1 MNKTYGMYRAEDKFS
16 CTEKQLLLLQ
26 SRLKTVMSPDT
37 YSRNSS
43 YRVTSLYFDD
53 YADSR
58 LSASEDG
65 VSYKNKY
72 RIRMYNGASDAIKLE
87 VKYKA
92 YNRVYKKSET
102 ISREMAET
110 LIAGSCVSEDR
121 SSMESP
127 VTLFNLAIKQDLLR
141 PKIIVEYDR
150 NAYVFSPGNVRIT
163 FDRNIRASNDI
174 SGFLNDTYACTMLH
188 EMNRILEIKY
198 DEFLP
203 GFIAQ
208 LLESGNMNQ
217 TSYSKYKLCREQMGV

>member
-1 MNKTYGMYRAEDKFS
+1 MYRVENKYVCQKTDLA
-16 CTEKQLLLLQ
+16 LLQ
-26 SRLKTVMSPDT
+26 SRLESVLKSDENQKS
-37 YSRNSS
+37 YSG
-43 YRVTSLYFDD
+43 YTVTSIYFDD
-53 YADSR
+53 LFDSY
-58 LSASEDG
+58 LNDTIDG
-65 VSYKNKY
+65 NCKREKY
-72 RIRMYNGASDAIKLE
+72 RIRIYNHSWEVIKLE

-121 SSMESP
+121 HSMESP